1 MSIQPFFFN
10 DENENIECTYGANIC
25 ILNFKLTR
33 SVLSSQGIGFISP
46 VMVNTFFTLFSE
58 NIKNNSDFL
67 MFSFDVKSEH
77 CSKMD
82 GGKKG
87 RENT

>member
-1 MSIQPFFFN
+1 MSIQPFFGN

-25 ILNFKLTR
+25 ILNFKLTS

>member
-1 MSIQPFFFN
+1 MSIQPFFGN

-25 ILNFKLTR
+25 ILNFKLTS
-33 SVLSSQGIGFISP
+33 SVLSSQGIGFIRP

>member
-1 MSIQPFFFN
+1 MSIQPFFCN

-25 ILNFKLTR
+25 ILNLKLTS

-67 MFSFDVKSEH
+67 MFSFDVKGEH

>member
-1 MSIQPFFFN
+1 MSIQPFFCN

-25 ILNFKLTR
+25 ILNFKLTS

-67 MFSFDVKSEH
+67 MLSFDVKSEH

>member
-1 MSIQPFFFN
+1 MGIQPFFCN
-10 DENENIECTYGANIC
+10 DENENIKCAYGANIC

-67 MFSFDVKSEH
+67 MFSFDVKSED

-82 GGKKG
+82 EGKKG

>member
-1 MSIQPFFFN
+1 MSIQPFFCN

-25 ILNFKLTR
+25 ILNFKLTS